1 MLKGAGDLRP
11 RRLIFAAEL
20 GYRLPKVVLAALNRR
35 VGRFEAVERVLVHAG
50 EERFCDTLMKLEIE

>member
-20 GYRLPKVVLAALNRR
+20 GYRLPKVACMFLAALTRR
-35 VGRFEAVERVLVHAG
+35 VGRSEALELVLVHAG
-50 EERFCDTLMKLEIE
+50 EEPILRTL

>member
-20 GYRLPKVVLAALNRR
+20 GYPLPKVACMFLAL
-35 VGRFEAVERVLVHAG
+35 
-50 EERFCDTLMKLEIE
+50 